1 MALRLKKIEIVEI
14 LSFCHYLRHLLY
26 INVRPTLEKL
36 PALSELLPLLES
48 DLEGIDK
55 IIYKIKKI

>member
-1 MALRLKKIEIVEI
+1 MSLFEGQVQ
-14 LSFCHYLRHLLY
+14 Y
-26 INVRPTLEKL
+26 INVEPTLEKL

-55 IIYKIKKI
+55 LIYKT

>member
-1 MALRLKKIEIVEI
+1 MIISGYTFKKNEIVGI

-26 INVRPTLEKL
+26 ENVQPALEKL

-48 DLEGIDK
+48 DLEGTD
-55 IIYKIKKI
+55 